1 MLTIDLLSKL
11 KQKYRSHRKHML
23 AREVEAA
30 TTWTQR
36 RQMYAAGVAPNA
48 VMKRP
53 DSNAWTVPTIGFPP
67 PPPPPPP
74 PPLPT
79 MQHFGRP
86 LHVWGHPP
94 PTVESPRVPMWPR
107 HLVPRT
113 PAPPWAPPPPSDPA
127 FWHHVYMRVS
137 THLCVLL
144 YYFRMHHHKLT

>member
-1 MLTIDLLSKL
+1 MI
-11 KQKYRSHRKHML
+11 

-30 TTWTQR
+30 TWTQR
-36 RQMYAAGVAPNA
+36 RQMYAAGGAPNA
-48 VMKRP
+48 VKRP

-74 PPLPT
+74 PPHP

-86 LHVWGHPP
+86 LHVWGHPT

-113 PAPPWAPPPPSDPA
+113 PPPPWAPPPPSDPA
-127 FWHHVYMRVS
+127 FWHHAYMRVC
-137 THLCVLL
+137 THVYVLITFGQMNL
-144 YYFRMHHHKLT
+144 KLTS